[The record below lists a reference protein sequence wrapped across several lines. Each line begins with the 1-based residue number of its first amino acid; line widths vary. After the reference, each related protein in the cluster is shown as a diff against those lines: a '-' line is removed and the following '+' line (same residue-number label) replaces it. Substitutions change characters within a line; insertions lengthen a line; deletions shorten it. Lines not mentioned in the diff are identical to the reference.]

1 MAELKM
7 PEINGVVIA
16 GNLTKDP
23 VFRQTNSGGTPV
35 VNFSIACNRRFR
47 DSNHQW
53 QEDVCYVGVVA
64 WNKLAESCRDNLK
77 KSSAV
82 LVDGELQSRTWKA
95 QDGASRTVVEIKARR
110 IQFLNKRK
118 REGEEDHDGFIEDDG
133 HETQHEDFHE
143 EDTGHIYEYKYL
155 SSD

>member
-7 PEINGVVIA
+7 PEINSVVIA

-53 QEDVCYVGVVA
+53 QEDVCYVGIVA

-95 QDGASRTVVEIKARR
+95 QDGSSRTVVEIKARR

-118 REGEEDHDGFIEDDG
+118 KNGEEDDEGFIEDDC
-133 HETQHEDFHE
+133 HDNHHE
-143 EDTGHIYEYKYL
+143 EDPGHIYEYKYL

>member
-7 PEINGVVIA
+7 PEINCVVVA

-95 QDGASRTVVEIKARR
+95 QDGSSRTVVEIKARR

-118 REGEEDHDGFIEDDG
+118 KNGEEDEEGFIEDECHDILHG
-133 HETQHEDFHE
+133 EIHDEDP
-143 EDTGHIYEYKYL
+143 GHIYEYKYL